1 MREKCETEIRHL
13 RKLNHKNIVAFKGVC
28 TGVAGNGN
36 GVGGGAGN
44 GAHHNHTGGVT
55 SYCIVMEFC
64 PYGQLC
70 QFLKQ
75 CESLYPLLVIDW
87 SRQIASGMAY
97 LHKHMIIHRDLKSP
111 NVLISHNNILKI
123 SDFGTSRQ
131 MGGDCH
137 STKMSFAGTVA
148 WMAPEVIRNEPC
160 SEKID
165 VWSFGVVL
173 WELLTLEIPYRDF
186 EQSTIIYGVGNSTLS
201 LPLPD
206 SFPQG
211 FRLLMQL
218 CWKTKPRNR
227 PSFYNILAHIEIA
240 SREFNDIKP
249 EEFYERQLIWKQEVR
264 RSLSQARISFH
275 SSNSALEMSV
285 ESRNRADDLMIHDQ
299 LQPST
304 SNADHYGSS
313 SGSSQLRRHEAMAAE
328 AEAAMA
334 KQAQIEQYEAV
345 MKNVASLYSNMITVM
360 ADMAER
366 ERKLCKAEKTVFRKS
381 LAREEQM
388 SSLLKKAVSD
398 PAYKSLSSL
407 QSLDL
412 SIRQSYL
419 ETGTKGDGDTT
430 CDTSMAATTDDIN
443 LVS

>member
-28 TGVAGNGN
+28 TGVGANGNGN
-36 GVGGGAGN
+36 GGHGGN
-44 GAHHNHTGGVT
+44 GVGAVT

-75 CESLYPLLVIDW
+75 CESLYPMLVIDW

-111 NVLISHNNILKI
+111 NVLISHNNVLKI

-131 MGGDCH
+131 LNDCH

-211 FRLLMQL
+211 YRLLMQL

-240 SREFNDIKP
+240 SREFHDIKP

-264 RSLSQARISFH
+264 SSLSQARISFH

-285 ESRNRADDLMIHDQ
+285 ESNNRADDMLMMQQQ
-299 LQPST
+299 LQMQQAST
-304 SNADHYGSS
+304 SRDH
-313 SGSSQLRRHEAMAAE
+313 SGSSQLRRHEELAMAA
-328 AEAAMA
+328 A

-388 SSLLKKAVSD
+388 SSLLKKAVTD

-407 QSLDL
+407 QSLDQVI
-412 SIRQSYL
+412 SRQML
-419 ETGTKGDGDTT
+419 EMTATDDGAGT
-430 CDTSMAATTDDIN
+430 SSSMMAATTDDIN
-443 LVS
+443 LVSSRTFV

>member
-28 TGVAGNGN
+28 TGVGANGNGNNGHGGN
-36 GVGGGAGN
+36 GVGA
-44 GAHHNHTGGVT
+44 VT

-75 CESLYPLLVIDW
+75 CESLYPMLVIDW

-111 NVLISHNNILKI
+111 NVLISHNNVLKI

-131 MGGDCH
+131 LNDCH

-211 FRLLMQL
+211 YRLLMQL

-240 SREFNDIKP
+240 SREFHDIKP

-264 RSLSQARISFH
+264 SSLSQARISFH

-285 ESRNRADDLMIHDQ
+285 ESNNRADDMLMMQQQ
-299 LQPST
+299 LQMQQAST
-304 SNADHYGSS
+304 SRDH
-313 SGSSQLRRHEAMAAE
+313 SGSSQLRRHEELAMAA
-328 AEAAMA
+328 A

-388 SSLLKKAVSD
+388 SSLLKKAVTD

-407 QSLDL
+407 QSLDQVI
-412 SIRQSYL
+412 SRQML
-419 ETGTKGDGDTT
+419 EMTATDDGAGT
-430 CDTSMAATTDDIN
+430 SSSMMAATTDDIN
-443 LVS
+443 LVSSRTFV

>member
-28 TGVAGNGN
+28 TGVGANGNGN
-36 GVGGGAGN
+36 GGHGGN
-44 GAHHNHTGGVT
+44 GVGAVT

-75 CESLYPLLVIDW
+75 CESLYPMLVIDW

-111 NVLISHNNILKI
+111 NVLISHNNVLKI

-131 MGGDCH
+131 LNDCH

-211 FRLLMQL
+211 YRLLMQL

-240 SREFNDIKP
+240 SREFHDIKP

-264 RSLSQARISFH
+264 SSLSQARISFH

-285 ESRNRADDLMIHDQ
+285 ESNNRADDMLMMQQQ
-299 LQPST
+299 LQMQQAST
-304 SNADHYGSS
+304 SRDH
-313 SGSSQLRRHEAMAAE
+313 SGSSQLRRHEELAMAA
-328 AEAAMA
+328 A

-388 SSLLKKAVSD
+388 SSLLKKAVTD

-407 QSLDL
+407 QSLDQVI
-412 SIRQSYL
+412 SRQML
-419 ETGTKGDGDTT
+419 EMTATDDGAGT
-430 CDTSMAATTDDIN
+430 SSSMMAATTDDIN
-443 LVS
+443 LVSSKTFV

>member
-28 TGVAGNGN
+28 TGVGANGNGN
-36 GVGGGAGN
+36 GGHGGN
-44 GAHHNHTGGVT
+44 GVGAVT

-75 CESLYPLLVIDW
+75 CESLYPMLVIDW

-111 NVLISHNNILKI
+111 NVLISHNNVLKI

-131 MGGDCH
+131 LNDCH

-211 FRLLMQL
+211 YRLLMQL

-240 SREFNDIKP
+240 SREFHDIKP

-264 RSLSQARISFH
+264 SSLSQARISFH

-285 ESRNRADDLMIHDQ
+285 ESNNRADDMLMMQQQ
-299 LQPST
+299 LQMQQAST
-304 SNADHYGSS
+304 SRDH
-313 SGSSQLRRHEAMAAE
+313 SGSSQLRRHEELAMAA
-328 AEAAMA
+328 A

-388 SSLLKKAVSD
+388 SSLLKKAVTD

-407 QSLDL
+407 QSLDQV
-412 SIRQSYL
+412 INRQML
-419 ETGTKGDGDTT
+419 EMTATDDGAGT
-430 CDTSMAATTDDIN
+430 SSSMMAATTDDIN
-443 LVS
+443 LVSSKTFV